1 MVTDETRQRAMDATR
16 GRILDVA
23 RELLGTDP
31 DAGIGDIAAAAGVVR
46 RTVYGYFPARADLV
60 RTLAG
65 EAVREIEA
73 VLDEIDADTVP
84 ADEVWTEFVRRLWP
98 LADRYR
104 VLLALRRGEQGDE
117 IHELLG
123 AVDGVLAAVITRG
136 QDDGTFGRHLP
147 AEVLGRTAYA
157 TLFAIADDRRND
169 AALDVRAAT
178 VTSLLV
184 LGVAGERA
192 GELADRSA

>member
-1 MVTDETRQRAMDATR
+1 MTDETRQRAMDVTR

-23 RELLGTDP
+23 REVLGVAP
-31 DAGIGDIAAAAGVVR
+31 DAGMGDIATAAGVVR

-123 AVDGVLAAVITRG
+123 AVDGVLATVVARG
-136 QDDGTFGRHLP
+136 QEDGTFGRHLP

-157 TLFAIADDRRND
+157 TVFAIADDRRND

-184 LGVAGERA
+184 LGVPGERA
-192 GELADRSA
+192 GELAGRGA